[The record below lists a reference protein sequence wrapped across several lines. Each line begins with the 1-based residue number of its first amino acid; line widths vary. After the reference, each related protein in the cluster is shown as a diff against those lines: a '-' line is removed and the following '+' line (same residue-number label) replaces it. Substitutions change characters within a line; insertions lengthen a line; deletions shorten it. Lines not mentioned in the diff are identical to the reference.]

1 MTLPNLAY
9 LIINNMK
16 KLKETSM
23 LDGDGVM
30 DDGFLFRELRR
41 YNLHRI
47 FAPIFAKHKDNKEL
61 AVIKTAFVILAYSY
75 NSSWINIDKDRF
87 INKKEILSSLCTD
100 SELEIEEIEADIL
113 LGNQDEEVN
122 EAINYYIDSQKDE
135 DFFSLIGY
143 IEYISSCNR
152 RAMSTD
158 TNTSDRE
165 LNDRG
170 KYLEGLSDLEEKR
183 DAIKNKIQSK
193 YIVLDEVMKK
203 EGRTPISEQL
213 DLSIYENRLLLIN
226 KKIQNGEN
234 I

>member
-183 DAIKNKIQSK
+183 DIFS
-193 YIVLDEVMKK
+193 L
-203 EGRTPISEQL
+203 
-213 DLSIYENRLLLIN
+213 
-226 KKIQNGEN
+226 
-234 I
+234 